1 MIKKSSS
8 SLDDFFSLPHR
19 SIKNR
24 FFLEFLLSPPM
35 RNPTTHVSSYLLY
48 ICIIVAQHDPRFY
61 SFLLTIC
68 PCLRLYSCVA
78 LLLLRSSFFLDCF
91 SHPDSSDFVFDSIF
105 ISSYFFFSLPST
117 FFVFKS
123 IPLRMHEND
132 DEGGRTSFGRTRDR
146 RDPRQEHAL
155 SICSL
160 TSPPRSNDFDYLAL
174 YFLPLSPRYC
184 FL

>member
-91 SHPDSSDFVFDSIF
+91 SRPDSSDFVFDSIF

-117 FFVFKS
+117 FFFLSLFRCECTRTTTREEGRVLEGRETAA
-123 IPLRMHEND
+123 IPDRN
-132 DEGGRTSFGRTRDR
+132 TR
-146 RDPRQEHAL
+146 
-155 SICSL
+155 
-160 TSPPRSNDFDYLAL
+160 YLFA
-174 YFLPLSPRYC
+174 P
-184 FL
+184 